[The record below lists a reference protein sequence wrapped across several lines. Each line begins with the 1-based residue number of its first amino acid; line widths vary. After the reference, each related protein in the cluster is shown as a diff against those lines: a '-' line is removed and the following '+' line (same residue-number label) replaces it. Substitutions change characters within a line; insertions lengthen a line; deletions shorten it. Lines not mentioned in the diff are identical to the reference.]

1 VTIGEADCEDSDKD
15 VVVAVVGRVEVGAR
29 TDAVVVDEA
38 PVVVAGCGVV
48 RCEPL
53 LQAESRASANVN
65 VTIRTLLTR
74 LCSSIPAVCHR
85 ARRKETSYIRE
96 IARQIVQ
103 V

>member
-1 VTIGEADCEDSDKD
+1 MVTIGEADCADSDKD
-15 VVVAVVGRVEVGAR
+15 VVVAVIGRVEVGAR
-29 TDAVVVDEA
+29 TDAIVVDEA

-53 LQAESRASANVN
+53 LQAETRARANV
-65 VTIRTLLTR
+65 TTPTLLIR

-85 ARRKETSYIRE
+85 ARRKETSYIPE
-96 IARQIVQ
+96 IARQIVT